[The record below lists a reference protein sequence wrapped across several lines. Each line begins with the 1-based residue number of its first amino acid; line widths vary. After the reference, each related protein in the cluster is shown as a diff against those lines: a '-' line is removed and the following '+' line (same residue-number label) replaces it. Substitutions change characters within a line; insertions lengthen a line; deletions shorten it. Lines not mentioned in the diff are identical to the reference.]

1 MEIITN
7 TLRDFFNAES
17 QLWQSTIIA
26 LILLSI
32 LAIVLLI
39 GWKVNNKNPKRVK
52 EPVLFLKEKYH
63 KENLPKKEYINIKR

>member
-7 TLRDFFNAES
+7 TLGDFFNAES
-17 QLWQSTIIA
+17 QLWEYTVIA

-39 GWKVNNKNPKRVK
+39 GWKVNNKNPKSMK
-52 EPVLFLKEKYH
+52 EPVLFLKEECR
-63 KENLPKKEYINIKR
+63 KENFPKKGYIDIKR

>member
-39 GWKVNNKNPKRVK
+39 GWKVNNKNPKVNITFK
-52 EPVLFLKEKYH
+52 NANENVLFM
-63 KENLPKKEYINIKR
+63 IKRALSEE

>member
-17 QLWQSTIIA
+17 QLWQSTVIV

-39 GWKVNNKNPKRVK
+39 GWKVNNKNPKSAK
-52 EPVLFLKEKYH
+52 EPVSILEEKYH